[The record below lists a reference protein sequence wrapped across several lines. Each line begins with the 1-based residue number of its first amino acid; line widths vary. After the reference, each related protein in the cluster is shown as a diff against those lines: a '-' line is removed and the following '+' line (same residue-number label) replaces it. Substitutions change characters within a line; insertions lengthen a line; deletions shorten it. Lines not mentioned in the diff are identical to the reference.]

1 MNNKYARNKNRVEP
15 AVYVWCPMR
24 IASWNVWDE
33 NPKSGAEIAEFI
45 RVQDADVVCLQEVA
59 APLLETLVPS
69 LHAAYPHYYVA
80 KDAQYAEKDLRA
92 LGFFSRIFEGIVY
105 RLSDAY
111 AYYIVKD
118 AQPVKKYSRSLVFFS
133 RLPVVRA
140 RAIRT
145 RARRGWRSFFAA
157 WTRIE
162 EHLEFQRVDVKTRGG
177 VVRIMNAHLEIGAG
191 ACNRLRQFKY
201 VLRRCKR
208 RGRIKRA
215 LMVGD
220 FNIFGEELYPRFV
233 GWLGLGSGSKWLWL
247 NERDEF
253 EKICKKR
260 GLKNIF
266 KGQPTFFK
274 GGAQFQLDHILVP
287 EKMTILSQK
296 VLEDAYGS
304 DHQFVL
310 TDVNI

>member
-1 MNNKYARNKNRVEP
+1 
-15 AVYVWCPMR
+15 MR
-24 IASWNVWDE
+24 IVSWNIWDE

-45 RVQDADVVCLQEVA
+45 RAQDADVVCLQEVA
-59 APLLETLVPS
+59 APLLETLIPS
-69 LHAAYPHYYVA
+69 LCGAYPYYYVA
-80 KDAQYAEKDLRA
+80 KDAQCIEKDLRE

-111 AYYIVKD
+111 AYYITKD

-145 RARRGWRSFFAA
+145 RARREWLSLFAA

-162 EHLEFQRVDVKTRGG
+162 EHLEFQRVDVMTPRGE
-177 VVRIMNAHLEIGAG
+177 VRIMNAHLEIGAG

-215 LMVGD
+215 LIVGD
-220 FNIFGEELYPRFV
+220 FNIFGEGLYPRFV

-287 EKMTILSQK
+287 KNIPVLSLKVSEEKC
-296 VLEDAYGS
+296 GS
-304 DHQFVL
+304 DHHL
-310 TDVNI
+310 ILSDVDM